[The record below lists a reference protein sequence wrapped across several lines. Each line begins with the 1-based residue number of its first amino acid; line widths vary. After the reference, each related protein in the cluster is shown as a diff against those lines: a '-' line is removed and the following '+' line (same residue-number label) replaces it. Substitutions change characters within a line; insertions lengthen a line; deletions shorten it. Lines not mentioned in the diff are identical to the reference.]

1 MCRSNTCTLHDSY
14 TGHSNSLGIS
24 GHRQESEKTI
34 VQEVSL
40 SRWLY
45 LTWFVAAWEAL
56 FKASK
61 NNQGMPDMNIN
72 VVPFCGHRLVKS
84 VAFHF

>member
-1 MCRSNTCTLHDSY
+1 MTATQTTASVFASVVIGRNQRRHFIQ
-14 TGHSNSLGIS
+14 G
-24 GHRQESEKTI
+24 
-34 VQEVSL
+34 VSL

-45 LTWFVAAWEAL
+45 LTQFVASWETL
-56 FKASK
+56 FEDSK

-72 VVPFCGHRLVKS
+72 VVPLCGHRLVKS